1 MGLLQDLMGKM
12 LGAGG
17 SSAQNQLMEIALN
30 LINNKETGGLAS
42 LTRIFEEKGLGDAV
56 SSWISTGK
64 NLPVSGDQ
72 ITSALGPEQIA
83 AIARKLGLGQQDA
96 ANGLAG
102 MLPGIIDQLTPRGQ
116 VPEDDILA
124 QSLNMLKGK
133 MLK

>member
-12 LGAGG
+12 LGGGG
-17 SSAQNQLMEIALN
+17 SNAQNQLMEIALN
-30 LINNKETGGLAS
+30 LINNKETGGLAG
-42 LTRIFEEKGLGDAV
+42 LTRIFEEKGLGDVV
-56 SSWISTGK
+56 SSWIGTGK
-64 NLPVSGDQ
+64 NMPVSGDQ
-72 ITSALGPEQIA
+72 LTSALGPEQIA

-96 ANGLAG
+96 ANGSAG
-102 MLPGIIDQLTPRGQ
+102 LLPGIIDQLTPRGQ

>member
-12 LGAGG
+12 LGGG
-17 SSAQNQLMEIALN
+17 GGTQNQLIEIALN
-30 LINNKETGGLAS
+30 LINNKETGGLAGLS
-42 LTRIFEEKGLGDAV
+42 RSFEEKGLGDAV
-56 SSWISTGK
+56 SSWIGTGK

-72 ITSALGPEQIA
+72 VTSALGPEQIA

-102 MLPGIIDQLTPRGQ
+102 LLPGIIDQLTPRGQ
-116 VPEDDILA
+116 IPEDDILA
-124 QSLNMLKGK
+124 QSLNILKSK